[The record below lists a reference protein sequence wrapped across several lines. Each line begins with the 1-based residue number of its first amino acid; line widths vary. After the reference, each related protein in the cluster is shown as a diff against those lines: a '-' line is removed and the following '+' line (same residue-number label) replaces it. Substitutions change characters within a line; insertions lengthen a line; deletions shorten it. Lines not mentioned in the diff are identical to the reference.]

1 MNREREQQTETEEQE
16 SQDNGWAVW
25 WVLVMFYWDYQNDH
39 TKKNYK
45 AVVDK

>member
-25 WVLVMFYWDYQNDH
+25 WVLVIGIIKM
-39 TKKNYK
+39 TP
-45 AVVDK
+45 